1 MALASIRSWRGV
13 VVGGRHK
20 RAVRRDDAA
29 PAPGLGLA
37 GPAPFERRQEL
48 AVQVVRGAV
57 RGVRVNIRV
66 GDVNPVM
73 RLLWTSGTKSVAER
87 GDAARGKAPL
97 AFRGREAGGERPHSA
112 TFRFAIKGLSAA
124 TQPFKSRFFFA
135 WARRLSISLPERTH
149 GLQGAAGV

>member
-1 MALASIRSWRGV
+1 MALAAVAARRGV

-48 AVQVVRGAV
+48 AVQVVARAV

-66 GDVNPVM
+66 GNENPVM
-73 RLLWTSGTKSVAER
+73 RRARAETIAESSSQ
-87 GDAARGKAPL
+87 AARRRQACCGRATEARKAPHRAGRGVF
-97 AFRGREAGGERPHSA
+97 AFVDGGPISGFAGAFH
-112 TFRFAIKGLSAA
+112 AIQSSVGWL
-124 TQPFKSRFFFA
+124 
-135 WARRLSISLPERTH
+135 RRSVDVT
-149 GLQGAAGV
+149 